1 MRNFEY
7 LCGRRSPLCAQM
19 PRAGARGAS
28 LPGEHQCHRPGT
40 DFFEAKGKH
49 LNRLTFELP
58 GMLFTLAARVAVLQI
73 LNTVLRVIWGLLKSP
88 PPPGVGGGWGWAGLG
103 TGRPGLPI
111 LSEVSGVSSPG
122 TTSQG
127 SLSPCMQIVSVFGA
141 GEPPWGS
148 LGSST
153 FQPIHLIIR
162 FSVSREWSGVEE
174 LEGCLGPAYSF
185 LDLCI

>member
-1 MRNFEY
+1 M
-7 LCGRRSPLCAQM
+7 
-19 PRAGARGAS
+19 
-28 LPGEHQCHRPGT
+28 
-40 DFFEAKGKH
+40 
-49 LNRLTFELP
+49 
-58 GMLFTLAARVAVLQI
+58 
-73 LNTVLRVIWGLLKSP
+73 
-88 PPPGVGGGWGWAGLG
+88 
-103 TGRPGLPI
+103 PI

-174 LEGCLGPAYSF
+174 VEGCLGPAYSF

>member
-1 MRNFEY
+1 M
-7 LCGRRSPLCAQM
+7 
-19 PRAGARGAS
+19 
-28 LPGEHQCHRPGT
+28 
-40 DFFEAKGKH
+40 DFFQAKGKH
-49 LNRLTFELP
+49 LNRLTFELL

-88 PPPGVGGGWGWAGLG
+88 PPPGVGAGLG

-162 FSVSREWSGVEE
+162 FSVSGRSGVVWRRWRAVWA
-174 LEGCLGPAYSF
+174 LLTHF
-185 LDLCI
+185 LIFVSRTGMSQV